1 MFPGRGWLEV
11 DGNRGE
17 AAGLDLHDGVDR
29 PEGGAGQ
36 GEDFNDAI
44 SATPVLNLHLETK
57 C

>member
-1 MFPGRGWLEV
+1 MVPRRGRFEV

-17 AAGLDLHDGVDR
+17 AAGLDLHHGVDR

-36 GEDFNDAI
+36 GEDFNDAVRTT
-44 SATPVLNLHLETK
+44 SVFNLHLETK

>member
-1 MFPGRGWLEV
+1 MVSRRGRFEV

-36 GEDFNDAI
+36 GEDLNDAI
-44 SATPVLNLHLETK
+44 SATSVFNLHL
-57 C
+57 